1 MRGMKS
7 NKYLLFANLAALIY
21 FLGRGF
27 INIPDVVE
35 GFCVGLSIVLY
46 LVGFYALNHD
56 INKFKDRKRNLFK
69 KIIKY

>member
-1 MRGMKS
+1 MRGIKA

-35 GFCVGLSIVLY
+35 GFCVGLSIALY

-56 INKFKDRKRNLFK
+56 VNRLKDGKRNLFK
-69 KIIKY
+69 KVIR